1 MPESP
6 ETLRGVLRAYRLV
19 ADASWPTLHPTMAGA
34 SARWGSASADELR
47 RELDGYVR
55 QASAPDCGVRVF
67 WKLAPGYAF
76 AGCNAHFA
84 RDAGFAKADEMLG
97 LDDFDKKLPWHFQGA
112 KYRQDDEAVVASA
125 APKLDIIERQK
136 SPTGEVSWV
145 RVGKA
150 PIVVGGEAVGVLGM
164 YEVLDAAV
172 ARQLY
177 ADQLKKGIA

>member
-1 MPESP
+1 MTESP

-19 ADASWPTLHPTMAGA
+19 ADASWPTLHPTMAAA
-34 SARWGSASADELR
+34 SNRWPTASADALR
-47 RELDGYVR
+47 RELDDYVR
-55 QASAPDCGVRVF
+55 QTSAPDGAVRVF
-67 WKLAPGYAF
+67 WKLAPSYAF

-84 RDAGFAKADEMLG
+84 RDAGFASADQMTG
-97 LDDFDKKLPWHFQGA
+97 LDDFDKRMPWHFQAA

-125 APKLDIIERQK
+125 AAKLDIIERQK
-136 SPTGEVSWV
+136 SPTGDVSWV

-150 PIVVGGEAVGVLGM
+150 PILVGGAAVGVLGM

-177 ADQLKKGIA
+177 AEQLKKGIS